1 MFRYICRCH
10 LFASFASYSLP
21 NIRTN
26 SHTNTRFDAK
36 QIHFLILVNIRFK
49 KYVLKRIF
57 AILWRISHSSEYSY
71 TGLWIRIPLFVSA
84 KKYTNTIFF
93 LQQNSLKGYSELFDV
108 GSSGSVSMLKQI
120 RIYITR

>member
-1 MFRYICRCH
+1 MFRYICRYH

-49 KYVLKRIF
+49 KYVLKLIF
-57 AILWRISHSSEYSY
+57 AILLRISHSSEYSY

-84 KKYTNTIFF
+84 KKYANTIFF
-93 LQQNSLKGYSELFDV
+93 LQQNSLNQRIFRIFLCWKFG
-108 GSSGSVSMLKQI
+108 I
-120 RIYITR
+120 RIHVETNEDLHH